1 MENEEEN
8 YYKPIR
14 VGYFRTDNYN
24 EYETNGDK
32 NKTLSTEEY
41 LNKYTPYLNNIIN
54 NLENSDA
61 WRVQLEK
68 IINFISSKDTDKESL
83 MHSKTD
89 NIKLMIN
96 HTGDEVIEEKEI
108 LPFFQ
113 SYHL

>member
-54 NLENSDA
+54 NLENSDT

-68 IINFISSKDTDKESL
+68 IINFISSKDTLEF
-83 MHSKTD
+83 
-89 NIKLMIN
+89 NA
-96 HTGDEVIEEKEI
+96 
-108 LPFFQ
+108 FQ
-113 SYHL
+113 D